1 MHIRKPPGTHPS
13 YFVFG
18 AQPLSKPLT
27 GMLLHRPV
35 GFADR
40 TQTEVVGPP
49 IQHAIE
55 LSYHYHWIQQGCI
68 PSSLVADR
76 VTNTLHPLLGRHG
89 AQIGPPRFR
98 RVATSERIP

>member
-1 MHIRKPPGTHPS
+1 MVEVVIGKPPGTHPTH
-13 YFVFG
+13 FVFG

-27 GMLLHRPV
+27 SVLLNRSV

-49 IQHAIE
+49 IYHPVE
-55 LSYHYHWIQQGCI
+55 LSYHYRWIQQSCI
-68 PSSLVADR
+68 PSSFVADG

-89 AQIGPPRFR
+89 AQIGPSRFR
-98 RVATSERIP
+98 RVAT